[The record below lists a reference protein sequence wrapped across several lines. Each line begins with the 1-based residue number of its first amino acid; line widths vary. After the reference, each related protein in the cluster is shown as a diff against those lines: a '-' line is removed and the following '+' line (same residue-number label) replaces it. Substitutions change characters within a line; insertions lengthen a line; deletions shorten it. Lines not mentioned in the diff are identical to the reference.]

1 MIIGGDFNLTREAAD
16 KNNGNINFHW
26 SDLFNNWINHWGLME
41 LKNPTRSY
49 TWTNNQ
55 DQPTMAVLDR
65 VFISTNID
73 AQYPNINIRSAAWLG
88 SDHVPL
94 LIDFGVDN
102 RKKPYLF
109 RFEKWWLSQEDLY
122 HVVEKSWNSPCSLSD
137 PLEVWQF
144 KMKNLRRKLKGWA
157 LNINVDI
164 KRKKKALLEEFDLLD
179 VFSELNQSTDL
190 ERKRMP
196 DIQEELEDIWKIEET
211 KAKQRSRDRNIKEGD
226 MNTAYFHAICNHK
239 ARKKTILSL
248 QGPDGMV
255 TENKEMLGLAVD
267 FYKKLFGYE
276 EKIDIHLDENF

>member
-1 MIIGGDFNLTREAAD
+1 MVIGGDFNLTREAAD

-73 AQYPNINIRSAAWLG
+73 AQYPNINIRSAARLG

-94 LIDFGVDN
+94 LIDFAVDN

-144 KMKNLRRKLKGWA
+144 KMKNLRRKLKG
-157 LNINVDI
+157 
-164 KRKKKALLEEFDLLD
+164 
-179 VFSELNQSTDL
+179 
-190 ERKRMP
+190 
-196 DIQEELEDIWKIEET
+196 
-211 KAKQRSRDRNIKEGD
+211 
-226 MNTAYFHAICNHK
+226 
-239 ARKKTILSL
+239 
-248 QGPDGMV
+248 
-255 TENKEMLGLAVD
+255 
-267 FYKKLFGYE
+267 
-276 EKIDIHLDENF
+276 